1 MAIARAFLTNAP
13 IVVFDEATASLDT
26 LTERM
31 IQEAMQDLMEG
42 RTTVIIAHRLS
53 TVRKADRILVFD
65 GGRIVEEGKHS
76 DLLLRPHGLYRRLAG
91 DGSGSFGIE
100 AA

>member
-1 MAIARAFLTNAP
+1 VAIARAFLTNAQ

-65 GGRIVEEGKHS
+65 GGRIVEEGKHRE
-76 DLLLRPHGLYRRLAG
+76 LLARGGAYSRLGGAG
-91 DGSGSFGIE
+91 GR
-100 AA
+100 